1 MERFKKNSRA
11 APPGC
16 GAQDWVLV
24 PLFFQMSRTPLC
36 RGDSRL
42 KRQKQRFPFLSLP
55 PPVFARLPAARR
67 SSQARISAP
76 MRAGCGPAE
85 RNAPRGSA
93 PRRKK
98 RININKKKKRRKGK
112 RKGKKKRKKKNFA
125 GRPRFCQHPAG
136 AVRWLRAGCS
146 EETHAWVAQ
155 GLRALLLFLR

>member
-112 RKGKKKRKKKNFA
+112 GKRKGKNKRKKKTSQGGRDFA
-125 GRPRFCQHPAG
+125 SIPRGPCGGSGQDAPRRPTRG
-136 AVRWLRAGCS
+136 
-146 EETHAWVAQ
+146 
-155 GLRALLLFLR
+155 